1 MAAGAACFELRKKLD
16 EEIARE
22 AQAYHTL
29 RKKNRGRR
37 KPVTLGEPLKGLWE
51 QLHTIEWRV
60 AHTRAVIPGGLLL
73 MGGSGSGDLNPFTD

>member
-1 MAAGAACFELRKKLD
+1 MAAGAACFELRKKPD

-37 KPVTLGEPLKGLWE
+37 KPVTLGGILKGTWG
-51 QLHTIEWRV
+51 QLYTLFGWIR
-60 AHTRAVIPGGLLL
+60 L
-73 MGGSGSGDLNPFTD
+73 S